1 MYLSSFEMAF
11 EALCARLRVI
21 EVKNA
26 LLLYCKICQLFFLYN
41 VIQASK
47 VDTIPNF
54 IVHKQMYLTNMC

>member
-21 EVKNA
+21 EVKM
-26 LLLYCKICQLFFLYN
+26 LFFCIAKYVNFLLYN

-47 VDTIPNF
+47 VDTIPHF
-54 IVHKQMYLTNMC
+54 IVHKQMYLTNKC